1 MNIKINYR
9 ITRER
14 AGLLQEFTGT
24 RHFVI
29 RAGEAVEDT
38 AKRQLAADFQ
48 VPSNAVEIRSV
59 EN

>member
-9 ITRER
+9 ITRDR
-14 AGLLQEFTGT
+14 AGLLQEFTGA

-29 RAGEAVEDT
+29 AAGEAVEDT
-38 AKRQLAADFQ
+38 ARKQLAADFQ
-48 VPSNAVEIRSV
+48 VPCAAVEIRSV

>member
-14 AGLLQEFTGT
+14 SGLLHELTGA

-29 RAGEAVEDT
+29 RQDEAIEDT
-38 AKRQLAADFQ
+38 ARNQLAADFQ
-48 VPSNAVEIRSV
+48 VPHNAVEISSI

>member
-14 AGLLQEFTGT
+14 AGLLQEFTGA

-38 AKRQLAADFQ
+38 AKKQLAADYQ
-48 VPSNAVEIRSV
+48 VPHNAVEICSI
-59 EN
+59 EH

>member
-14 AGLLQEFTGT
+14 AGLRQELTGA

-29 RAGEAVEDT
+29 RQGEAVEDT
-38 AKRQLAADFQ
+38 ARKQLAADFQ
-48 VPSNAVEIRSV
+48 VPDKAVEIRSI